1 MYVIPAVSYLFTGL
15 AGCSV
20 GPGISCGARKLARTH
35 RVTKKKSY
43 DKILKSFFFFQGRN
57 VKQNDG
63 GFAGINLVFF
73 IYMLFFFFYLRCSVL
88 FQHLEC
94 NFKIKIHIIFICSFF
109 SFINIFF
116 SSFFSIENQN
126 TYYFLK
132 FQNIFT
138 TQEKKTERYVHI
150 VFYLEKN
157 GKIKI
162 AKRQVISFLGT
173 LLLP

>member
-57 VKQNDG
+57 VKQNDS
-63 GFAGINLVFF
+63 GFAGINLVFLY
-73 IYMLFFFFYLRCSVL
+73 ICCFFFFYLRCSVL

-116 SSFFSIENQN
+116 F
-126 TYYFLK
+126 
-132 FQNIFT
+132 
-138 TQEKKTERYVHI
+138 
-150 VFYLEKN
+150 
-157 GKIKI
+157 
-162 AKRQVISFLGT
+162 
-173 LLLP
+173 

>member
-73 IYMLFFFFYLRCSVL
+73 IYMLFFF
-88 FQHLEC
+88 
-94 NFKIKIHIIFICSFF
+94 
-109 SFINIFF
+109 
-116 SSFFSIENQN
+116 
-126 TYYFLK
+126 
-132 FQNIFT
+132 
-138 TQEKKTERYVHI
+138 
-150 VFYLEKN
+150 
-157 GKIKI
+157 
-162 AKRQVISFLGT
+162 
-173 LLLP
+173 LLLKM